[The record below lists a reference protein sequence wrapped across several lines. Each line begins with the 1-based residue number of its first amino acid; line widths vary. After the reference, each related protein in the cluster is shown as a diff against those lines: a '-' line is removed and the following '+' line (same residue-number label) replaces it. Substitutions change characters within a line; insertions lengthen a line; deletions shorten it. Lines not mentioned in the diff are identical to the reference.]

1 MAQHRVH
8 LGPAAWEQ
16 PFTVVQWDHRGAGKT
31 LRGNGKAIPGEMTF
45 DRRVADAIE
54 VTGFLRQHLGKDT
67 VVLLAESMGT

>member
-1 MAQHRVH
+1 
-8 LGPAAWEQ
+8 
-16 PFTVVQWDHRGAGKT
+16 
-31 LRGNGKAIPGEMTF
+31 MTF